1 MFKPNQIIR
10 LWNGAFDIIDSVE
23 ELQYEVGSGAP
34 VALLHCRNGTW
45 TDNDVAQ
52 IEGELNV

>member
-10 LWNGAFDIIDSVE
+10 LWNGSFDIIDSVE

-52 IEGELNV
+52 IAVS